1 MTRKFMDG
9 KFYFSNRK
17 CVILFTITMVLP
29 NQTLEVFLH
38 SSLTPISIGCC
49 HFAFFNCFFFP

>member
-1 MTRKFMDG
+1 MDG
-9 KFYFSNRK
+9 KFYFSSRK

-29 NQTLEVFLH
+29 NQTLEVFIH
-38 SSLTPISIGCC
+38 SSLAPISIGCC